1 MKMIMISQVILL
13 AAEPGGTFAER
24 LVVGRGNGINRNVS
38 NSAEDLS
45 IDPNLKYVACPLNY
59 SDAELHPKK
68 KQSYM
73 LSSNSQTLASTLAST
88 VAFETATSL
97 IHLNLKI
104 SEDKQLHQI

>member
-1 MKMIMISQVILL
+1 MKMNMISQVILL

-68 KQSYM
+68 KKTELYAIFQF
-73 LSSNSQTLASTLAST
+73 SN
-88 VAFETATSL
+88 TSIYFGL
-97 IHLNLKI
+97 YR
-104 SEDKQLHQI
+104 SF

>member
-68 KQSYM
+68 KTELYAIFQF
-73 LSSNSQTLASTLAST
+73 SN
-88 VAFETATSL
+88 TSIYFGL
-97 IHLNLKI
+97 YR
-104 SEDKQLHQI
+104 SF